1 MLPRSKDTLHAY
13 GGLLSYAQTS
23 VFYLIVTAGVGM
35 QMRIGSSS
43 IHVLIACFSISS
55 ATGVGLQTSIMA
67 LEEAEPAADQ
77 CGEECLFLI
86 PPSLWNPA
94 ISIYISLSLITI
106 R

>member
-1 MLPRSKDTLHAY
+1 MYCMQGEQHIEH
-13 GGLLSYAQTS
+13 GL
-23 VFYLIVTAGVGM
+23 TAG
-35 QMRIGSSS
+35 R
-43 IHVLIACFSISS
+43 IACFSISS